1 MYYQRGAWTGKDR
14 EPGSVSRYPHLP
26 SSRGSLRVPSASRA
40 DHCPSPR
47 PRDSL
52 PVDQEKRSGVE
63 RAGPSRAGLR
73 AGEAQLWRPS
83 PFRPCC
89 LCSPLLQLPKWH
101 RGLCGPHLPR
111 SPLAYP
117 ALGSRLHLYTVLRNG
132 GQYSCQQQK
141 QGQSHPTSHRN
152 LYPGHCF
159 LAARAGCLHGSLISL
174 GCEKQGA
181 NPRGERL
188 LHVAAFRHPRHPPP
202 ARNGLPLRAAPGLY
216 YGTCSDTHTLHGLVL
231 QCDGGQPPTP
241 AAEGC
246 GGCGGRLL

>member
-1 MYYQRGAWTGKDR
+1 MA
-14 EPGSVSRYPHLP
+14 L
-26 SSRGSLRVPSASRA
+26 
-40 DHCPSPR
+40 
-47 PRDSL
+47 
-52 PVDQEKRSGVE
+52 
-63 RAGPSRAGLR
+63 AGR
-73 AGEAQLWRPS
+73 
-83 PFRPCC
+83 F
-89 LCSPLLQLPKWH
+89 
-101 RGLCGPHLPR
+101 
-111 SPLAYP
+111 
-117 ALGSRLHLYTVLRNG
+117 LRNLARIVPLFPRARYFPPG
-132 GQYSCQQQK
+132 CSAFVWFATRSHCVVLCFVHTNTRK
-141 QGQSHPTSHRN
+141 QGQGHPTSHRN
-152 LYPGHCF
+152 LHPGHCF

-231 QCDGGQPPTP
+231 QCDGGQPLTP